1 MLENWIPGSC
11 KGQQCRQLPALRGEV
26 SDILLKDEKNPLFSP
41 ALSTIS
47 RGYGLGRTWENIK
60 LQNCSEKKAKTI
72 FWRKDG
78 SAIEMGNKESAFSL
92 H

>member
-26 SDILLKDEKNPLFSP
+26 SDILLKDEKKTLFSP

-47 RGYGLGRTWENIK
+47 RGYGVRQDLGEHQIAE
-60 LQNCSEKKAKTI
+60 L
-72 FWRKDG
+72 
-78 SAIEMGNKESAFSL
+78 L
-92 H
+92 